1 MAARIP
7 RSPFH
12 RLIRAVVVLVLILV
26 IGVSAAITMRDRI
39 VAMVLDVAEARL
51 AERGLYVKRTSHELS
66 WRRGVVLNE
75 LSLYGDKERQKQV
88 ARLGNFGVWISLL
101 DLFRANPTVVFSSDR
116 SDLTLNTSAG
126 ELQLRLVDFHLT
138 SREDSLA
145 IDKLDSRLK
154 GLRITAGGMLRWAA
168 GDKSQKF
175 VVPDL
180 APLVKAA
187 SWLDFPQ
194 GTPTLALQIHSDEAS
209 PDDVNLRGVLT
220 GTNFRWKQLSLEK
233 ADVRF
238 ELEPASLKI
247 PAMSL
252 DCYGGNLSG
261 ALTIDYQR
269 NELIVTKIVSTV
281 EPFRFVSAILN
292 TDSMDS
298 CRSVGQTVMSG
309 ENITFDLEVFARSRG
324 AFLVSAPQGLAIMA
338 GSREILLG
346 DFHSTL
352 KFAGGNLVLDGSEF
366 TIHGGK
372 GAGSYTMP
380 LSSPYQY
387 RLKVETNDVS
397 LAELGREFGLKGDL
411 AGRLSAAFTGGG
423 ASGMESHYG
432 SGRVSVTDGKFYS
445 VPIFGS
451 LRAMLVDKSPRF
463 GVDEARDLYASL
475 SLKEGIVSSSD
486 FRIEN
491 VATMLSAKGRIDM
504 VHQTLDVDVLAR
516 LKRVV
521 GIATEIVSRVFEIH
535 GEGPLDD
542 VHWSMANSPRIVK
555 DVTHTAIE
563 GVEAVTGETGNVIED
578 VGDGVFKLFE
588 DRPRF
593 FTPKKESPAPRK

>member
-1 MAARIP
+1 M
-7 RSPFH
+7 
-12 RLIRAVVVLVLILV
+12 
-26 IGVSAAITMRDRI
+26 
-39 VAMVLDVAEARL
+39 
-51 AERGLYVKRTSHELS
+51 
-66 WRRGVVLNE
+66 
-75 LSLYGDKERQKQV
+75 
-88 ARLGNFGVWISLL
+88 
-101 DLFRANPTVVFSSDR
+101 
-116 SDLTLNTSAG
+116 
-126 ELQLRLVDFHLT
+126 
-138 SREDSLA
+138 
-145 IDKLDSRLK
+145 
-154 GLRITAGGMLRWAA
+154 
-168 GDKSQKF
+168 
-175 VVPDL
+175 
-180 APLVKAA
+180 
-187 SWLDFPQ
+187 
-194 GTPTLALQIHSDEAS
+194 
-209 PDDVNLRGVLT
+209 NLRGVLT
-220 GTNFRWKQLSLEK
+220 GTNFRWKQLSLGK
-233 ADVRF
+233 VNVRF
-238 ELEPASLKI
+238 VLEPASLEI

-516 LKRVV
+516 LKGVV